1 MANGRKVISK
11 SRWSAG
17 HLGCAVKWDGARRI
31 CEVVRVGKD
40 VDASALVVGHDD
52 EVRRRLQRCVAAL
65 QRMVDDGWF
74 VGHDDTVGMEVEL
87 DLVDPLG
94 RPRLINDLVLAR
106 LGRADMQEEL
116 GQFNVE
122 LNLAPRRLQGRVLQD
137 LERDLSDVLDGGR
150 ARIEGLGA
158 RLVAIGMLPTVS
170 AEQLT
175 VERISANPRYALLC
189 SRMRAARHRPFLVRI
204 LDGCEPVEFTTD
216 APAPD
221 AAATSLQLHLRV
233 PPDRF
238 ADYYNAAQMIA
249 GFQVAVAA
257 NSPYLLTRQAWQET
271 RITLLEQLLDS
282 RRPRDVRIGA
292 PARVRLGD
300 GWVNGPVE
308 LFDELVRLFPPLF
321 PTLDAEDPDAA
332 LQADAAPSLRE
343 LRLHNGTV
351 WRWNRPVYDVQAG
364 HPQLRIENRVL
375 PSGPTA
381 ADMVAN
387 AAFYY
392 GLDRAIVDSDDVFH
406 GMPFAVAERDLHRAA
421 RDGLAARLC
430 WRGIDYPVDQL
441 TGEVLLP
448 AAAAGLEAW
457 GVDADDRDRYLG
469 VIEARVRCGRTGAL
483 WQTQTVRYL
492 EEHGMRRSAALGEM
506 TRRYVEHSHTGAP
519 VHTWPVP

>member
-1 MANGRKVISK
+1 
-11 SRWSAG
+11 
-17 HLGCAVKWDGARRI
+17 
-31 CEVVRVGKD
+31 
-40 VDASALVVGHDD
+40 
-52 EVRRRLQRCVAAL
+52 
-65 QRMVDDGWF
+65 
-74 VGHDDTVGMEVEL
+74 
-87 DLVDPLG
+87 
-94 RPRLINDLVLAR
+94 
-106 LGRADMQEEL
+106 MQDEL

-122 LNLAPRRLQGRVLQD
+122 LNLAPRRLQGRVLYD
-137 LERDLSDVLDGGR
+137 SERDLADVLDGCR
-150 ARIEGLGA
+150 ARIERLGA
-158 RLVAIGMLPTVS
+158 RLVAVGMLPTVS

-189 SRMRAARHRPFLVRI
+189 RRMRAARHRPFLVRI

-216 APAPD
+216 VAAPD
-221 AAATSLQLHLRV
+221 AATTSLQLHLRV

-238 ADYYNAAQMIA
+238 AAYYNAAQMIA
-249 GFQVAVAA
+249 GAQVAVAA

-282 RRPRDVRIGA
+282 RRPREVRAGA

-321 PTLDAEDPDAA
+321 PTLEAEDPDAA
-332 LQADAAPSLRE
+332 LEAGRVPGLRE

-364 HPQLRIENRVL
+364 CPQLRIENRVL

-381 ADMVAN
+381 VDMVAN

-392 GLDRAIVDSDDVFH
+392 GLVRAIVDSDDAPSSQ
-406 GMPFAVAERDLHRAA
+406 MPFAVAERDLHRAA

-430 WRGIDYPVDQL
+430 WRGIDHPVNQL
-441 TGEVLLP
+441 TREVLLP

-469 VIEARVRCGRTGAL
+469 VIEARVRCGRTGAA
-483 WQTQTVRYL
+483 WQTQVVRYL
-492 EEHGMRRSAALGEM
+492 EEHGLGRIAALREM

-519 VHTWPVP
+519 VHEWPVP